1 MIYPVPI
8 RFPRYLGNRPVF
20 GLFHSMLFHLMKLL
34 VSALRFPWHG
44 PVFPMLVAVGLSSP
58 LAHAQLSVLSEGNK
72 PAKWKASQSAALQQQ
87 LAEPE
92 LASELELEL
101 QSQLKWLTAWEPGKL
116 SDKPLWVTEM
126 EDKQWEEPSLDPQGL
141 AGELRERLLGAEARP
156 TAEDAAELRELLAA
170 HDDDLGVRQL
180 HLHWLDQAQ
189 YRKVYP
195 QEIADAAAKV
205 LALLDGVAEP
215 DQETARARLFTL
227 YRRGRALVYR
237 ELPEVL
243 ANQPMDEAELNK
255 NAADLVGVYHQLKK
269 LVAEP
274 RPEFILLE
282 DRMLR
287 RDHWNGRAL
296 ALLEDYGGQVDLRWF
311 LKKRRDILRD
321 LGWESP
327 AKEAA
332 EIYAR
337 AFPDAVAE
345 EAVAEEAVA
354 KEAQ

>member
-1 MIYPVPI
+1 MNYPVLI
-8 RFPRYLGNRPVF
+8 RFPRYRDDLTAIGRFDSMQLLTRRWHLLQNRLVF
-20 GLFHSMLFHLMKLL
+20 
-34 VSALRFPWHG
+34 A
-44 PVFPMLVAVGLSSP
+44 MLVTFVLSSS

-72 PAKWKASQSAALQQQ
+72 PAKWKASQLATLQQQ
-87 LAEPE
+87 LADPNLADE
-92 LASELELEL
+92 LKLEL

-116 SDKPLWVTEM
+116 SEQPLWTTEA
-126 EDKQWEEPSLDPQGL
+126 QNPHWEEPALDPMGL
-141 AGELRERLLGAEARP
+141 AGKLRKRLLGPEARP
-156 TAEDAAELRELLAA
+156 TAEDTAALKALLAA
-170 HDDDLGVRQL
+170 HDNDLGVRQL
-180 HLHWLDQAQ
+180 HLHWLDQPQ

-195 QEIADAAAKV
+195 QEIADAASKV
-205 LALLDGVAEP
+205 LALLDGVAQP

-227 YRRGRALVYR
+227 YRRGRALIYR

-243 ANQPMDEAELNK
+243 ASKPMSEAELSRSG
-255 NAADLVGVYHQLKK
+255 ADLVGTYRQLKK
-269 LVAEP
+269 LVAAP

-296 ALLEDYGGQVDLRWF
+296 ALLEDFGGQVAPQWY

-332 EIYAR
+332 DVYAK
-337 AFPDAVAE
+337 AYPE
-345 EAVAEEAVA
+345 EVA
-354 KEAQ
+354 KESE

>member
-1 MIYPVPI
+1 M
-8 RFPRYLGNRPVF
+8 FLT
-20 GLFHSMLFHLMKLL
+20 L
-34 VSALRFPWHG
+34 
-44 PVFPMLVAVGLSSP
+44 GLSSS

-72 PAKWKASQSAALQQQ
+72 PAKWKASQVATLQQQ

-92 LASELELEL
+92 LASELKLEL

-116 SDKPLWVTEM
+116 SDKPLWETEPQN
-126 EDKQWEEPSLDPQGL
+126 EPWEEPSLDPEGL
-141 AGELRERLLGAEARP
+141 AGELRQRLLGPGAKP
-156 TAEDAAELRELLAA
+156 TAEDTTELKELLAA
-170 HDDDLGVRQL
+170 HDNDLGVRQL

-195 QEIADAAAKV
+195 QEIANAAAKV
-205 LALLDGVAEP
+205 LALLDGMADP
-215 DQETARARLFTL
+215 DQETARAQLFTM
-227 YRRGRALVYR
+227 YRRGRALIYR

-243 ANQPMDEAELNK
+243 ADKPMDEAELDK
-255 NAADLVGVYHQLKK
+255 NAAELVGVYHQLKK
-269 LVAEP
+269 LAAEP

-296 ALLEDYGGQVDLRWF
+296 ALLEDFGGQVAPHWF

-332 EIYAR
+332 AIYAN
-337 AFPDAVAE
+337 AFPE
-345 EAVAEEAVA
+345 ELA
-354 KEAQ
+354 KESKE